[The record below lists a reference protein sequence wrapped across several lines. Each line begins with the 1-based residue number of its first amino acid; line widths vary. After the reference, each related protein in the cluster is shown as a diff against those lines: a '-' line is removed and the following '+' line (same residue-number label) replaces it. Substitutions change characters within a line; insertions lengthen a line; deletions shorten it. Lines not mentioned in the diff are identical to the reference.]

1 MVLRIEPSLAV
12 EVAASE
18 WCVENPCYGWE
29 AASMGKIKAKPNY
42 RRTILRLPDLDH
54 SKLAVLNSL
63 TSPGSRRVYEYAI
76 EQFIAWYCSE
86 PRLAFNRI
94 VAVRYRMFLEGR
106 GLAANTINQQL
117 AAVRRLAYEAA
128 DAGLLSPELAAGIAR
143 VKGVKQL
150 GHRSGNWLSLAQSS
164 QVLKNTGG
172 DSLRAKRDYAML
184 AVLLGCGLRRSE
196 LVGLETDEIQTRQDH
211 WTIVDLIGKGRRVRT
226 VPIPHWVKQAMDRWV
241 AAAGITEGKIF
252 RAVTRRGKVW
262 GKGISQ
268 NLVWCVVRN
277 CCKGVGLEHIAPH
290 DLRRTCAKLC
300 HSGGGELEQI
310 QFLLG
315 HLSVQTTERYLGCKQ
330 NLGHPVNDR
339 FTLDTRLASSD
350 WEMKNHPVRQAEE
363 VARKI
368 CPIEPEQEIK
378 SYARGDEYAE
388 LTPVRGT
395 KLVLEN
401 ARTEMVIDRTGRC
414 APSLRSSLATGVGCG
429 HPIDKR
435 NGSEDQAATRTV
447 GTGASTDKTS

>member
-1 MVLRIEPSLAV
+1 M
-12 EVAASE
+12 
-18 WCVENPCYGWE
+18 
-29 AASMGKIKAKPNY
+29 AKKKVQPNY
-42 RRTILRLPDLDH
+42 RRTVLRLPDLDH

-63 TSPGSRRVYEYAI
+63 ASPGSRRVYQYAI

-94 VAVRYRMFLEGR
+94 VVLRYRMFLEGR
-106 GLAANTINQQL
+106 RLAANTINQQL

-150 GHRSGNWLSLAQSS
+150 GHRSGNWLSLDQSS
-164 QVLKNTGG
+164 EVLRSASG
-172 DSLRAKRDYAML
+172 DGLRAKRDYAML

-211 WTIVDLIGKGRRVRT
+211 WVIVDLIGKGRRVRT
-226 VPIPHWVKQAMDRWV
+226 VPIPHWVKKAVDRWV
-241 AAAGITEGKIF
+241 VAAGITQGKIF
-252 RAVTRRGKVW
+252 RAVTKRGKVW

-315 HLSVQTTERYLGCKQ
+315 HASVQTTERYLGCKQ

-339 FTLDTRLASSD
+339 FALDAWIVS
-350 WEMKNHPVRQAEE
+350 PVPDSGNEALRQPAEVVDE
-363 VARKI
+363 TCDIGAA
-368 CPIEPEQEIK
+368 PEIK
-378 SYARGDEYAE
+378 CPAGGPGHGDLNPIRQEF
-388 LTPVRGT
+388 LR
-395 KLVLEN
+395 N
-401 ARTEMVIDRTGRC
+401 DARTEMVIDRAGHC
-414 APSLRSSLATGVGCG
+414 SALLRSGSATGVERGNSINQG
-429 HPIDKR
+429 
-435 NGSEDQAATRTV
+435 NGREDRARVGTV
-447 GTGASTDKTS
+447 GTGAPPDATS